1 MVDRP
6 PSNVQVRSVTIT
18 PAALKTR
25 VDFEA
30 TVSTSDTI
38 TMQNIGALS
47 GAAVLRKDTGAALTT
62 TIATNVITVTTTLLT
77 NVDVIGTAYST

>member
-6 PSNVQVRSVTIT
+6 PINVQVRSVTVT
-18 PAALKTR
+18 AAALKTR
-25 VDFEA
+25 VDFES

-38 TMQNIGALS
+38 TMQNIGTLS
-47 GAAVLRKDTGAALTT
+47 GAAILRKDTGATLTA
-62 TIATNVITVTTTLLT
+62 TIATNVITVTTIGLT